1 VLARYSGCGLD
12 EVCGLVPPVPHY
24 TPCPSPKAARGLGI
38 GVAIVAKASS
48 PTTLLPFPIRSQPIS
63 SPYTIPRAHW
73 HLSNTSKLLARRVI
87 PLPRLARADVPTTSM
102 FVAVPQRQRTHALL
116 LQLPHVSR
124 GDSCGCDVLCCTL
137 PTASISLEHLFV
149 TISISPV
156 VCQCLT
162 RCHLGLSDLLSSVN
176 QLADIPPPLS
186 AYTAESERFRRGSG
200 TSENV

>member
-1 VLARYSGCGLD
+1 MLARYSGCGLD

-116 LQLPHVSR
+116 LQLPHVKSR
-124 GDSCGCDVLCCTL
+124 GFLWLRCSLLHSSHGFDIARAPLCHNLHISCRV
-137 PTASISLEHLFV
+137 SMSH
-149 TISISPV
+149 
-156 VCQCLT
+156 
-162 RCHLGLSDLLSSVN
+162 
-176 QLADIPPPLS
+176 
-186 AYTAESERFRRGSG
+186 
-200 TSENV
+200 